1 MLIKHLADHLIVNS
15 PTCGEVRDILKK
27 GDYDPLGIAI
37 SINIQKTE
45 GHYHL
50 TFDEIYFVLDGE
62 MTLQVYDPTTAKSTD
77 YLLKANELIVIS
89 KGLHHKVIKASQQNR
104 LCIISAPPFHEDDEH
119 PSDKI

>member
-1 MLIKHLADHLIVNS
+1 MLIKHLADHLVVNS
-15 PTCGEVRDILKK
+15 PTCGEIHDILRKS
-27 GDYDPLGIAI
+27 DYAPLGIAI
-37 SINIQKTE
+37 SINIQTTE

-62 MTLQVYDPTTAKSTD
+62 ITLQVYDPATAKLTE
-77 YLLKANELIVIS
+77 YPLKANELIVIS
-89 KGLHHKVIKASQQNR
+89 IGLHHKVVKASPQNR